1 MKFTK
6 WEKGKTLKKKKKPL
20 WSKLIFWKDSHNS
33 SLQIWSRRKAR
44 KIPNYQLWNCKRDK
58 ISKCCSDILKDCK
71 IISILV
77 MDKIDFLG
85 SNLWS

>member
-1 MKFTK
+1 MRKRK
-6 WEKGKTLKKKKKPL
+6 NIKKKKKPCEAN
-20 WSKLIFWKDSHNS
+20 WFFEKTHIIVAYKFDQEEKQEKL
-33 SLQIWSRRKAR
+33 
-44 KIPNYQLWNCKRDK
+44 PNYQLWNYKRDK